1 MRLRSNLNLIFFL
14 LPSFLLM
21 LNGCV
26 SLSFKY
32 SKNDA
37 NSNKVPKEVPAKETE
52 KFSKSALH
60 ERQNKTRTI
69 YVANHQLV
77 PQSIVATLQDL
88 GYQVQFSSQEINA
101 ITGERLR
108 HEPLKVTVTYVKQSD
123 DFVSVRANFS
133 ITNENTTIENIWYQ
147 NFFSKLNKSL
157 FLAENGVQ

>member
-1 MRLRSNLNLIFFL
+1 
-14 LPSFLLM
+14 M

-32 SKNDA
+32 NKN
-37 NSNKVPKEVPAKETE
+37 NTSSNKTQKEVPVKETE
-52 KFSKSALH
+52 KISKSALH

-69 YVANHQLV
+69 YVANQKLV

-88 GYQVQFSSQEINA
+88 GYQVQFSSQDINA

-108 HEPLKVTVTYVKQSD
+108 HEPLKVTVTYVTQSD

-133 ITNENTTIENIWYQ
+133 TTNENNTIENIWYQ

-157 FLAENGVQ
+157 FLATNGVQ